1 MRILHLLSNDR
12 PLGLGTAALRLHET
26 LRTQGHSSDVGVLWK
41 TSVGQPHVHAISH
54 SRPWPNRLGLRSRL
68 DHLPLR
74 LTGGGAGI
82 SLSWA
87 PSRLAPAIRR
97 LRPDIVHCH
106 QLNSGIV
113 RLGDLASL
121 GLPTVVTMHDMWTFT
136 GGCCYDEEC
145 GRYAGACGQCPKL
158 RSGREADWTRLGW
171 KLKQRNWQRFKRLAF
186 VAPSNWMSR
195 CAKASSLLRNASIH
209 TIPYGIDVPPRSP
222 ASRAADRAILDL
234 PQDAFL
240 IGVGAAGLADP
251 RKGFDLVIESLAALN
266 VTRPAGKRVH
276 AVIYGLDETATV
288 PSSVGPVHRFA
299 TVPPDKVRTIVG
311 ACDVFLALS
320 RQDNLPSTVLEAMAM
335 ETPTIAFDIGGMPD
349 MIVDGETGY
358 GSPHQGTPRESGT
371 GKAHGV
377 GSARPGR

>member
-1 MRILHLLSNDR
+1 
-12 PLGLGTAALRLHET
+12 
-26 LRTQGHSSDVGVLWK
+26 
-41 TSVGQPHVHAISH
+41 
-54 SRPWPNRLGLRSRL
+54 
-68 DHLPLR
+68 
-74 LTGGGAGI
+74 
-82 SLSWA
+82 
-87 PSRLAPAIRR
+87 
-97 LRPDIVHCH
+97 
-106 QLNSGIV
+106 
-113 RLGDLASL
+113 
-121 GLPTVVTMHDMWTFT
+121 MHDMWAFT

-171 KLKQRNWQRFKRLAF
+171 KLKQRNWPRFKRLAF
-186 VAPSNWMSR
+186 VAPSHWMSR

-209 TIPYGIDVPPRSP
+209 TIPYGIDVPSRSP
-222 ASRAADRAILDL
+222 DSRAADRAALDL

-266 VTRPAGKRVH
+266 GTRPAEKRVQ
-276 AVIYGLDETATV
+276 AVIYGLDETAAV
-288 PSSVGPVHRFA
+288 PPAVGPVHRFA

-358 GSPHQGTPRESGT
+358 LVRPFDTTAVAARIDELHESPEWAKRMGLAARARAVERFSPYAEAKTMVSLYESLRLMPT
-371 GKAHGV
+371 
-377 GSARPGR
+377 